1 MRVLIR
7 STYSNNISELYAV
20 CSESHKAYCKRWG
33 YDYKACYFDYSNYN
47 DVVIEDLKDLL
58 EDVKAYDLVLSIGM
72 DTLFMNHDVSVRDV
86 FEPWD
91 NVLVAREETGWW
103 PLNNDVMIFRSGQAR
118 GEALLNRVINDF
130 DVWKQYPWRWQTH
143 LWNLIQEDKVIN
155 QLVRIVPAKVMNQ
168 HPTHWQLGDWIVHF
182 YNMSLNEKLA
192 NAKNMMEL
200 FPDGKPV
207 WKQKMDGIRPGVI

>member
-1 MRVLIR
+1 
-7 STYSNNISELYAV
+7 LYAV

-33 YDYKACYFDYSNYN
+33 YDYKACYFDYGNYN
-47 DVVIEDLKDLL
+47 DVVIDDLRDLL

-72 DTLFMNHDVSVRDV
+72 DTLFTNHDVSVRDV

-118 GEALLNRVINDF
+118 GEALLTRVINDF

-155 QLVRIVPAKVMNQ
+155 QLVRIVSAKTMNQ
-168 HPTHWQLGDWIVHF
+168 HPSHWQLGDWIVHF
-182 YNMSLNEKLA
+182 YNMSLDEKLA

-207 WKQKMDGIRPGVI
+207 WKQKMDGLRPGVI

>member
-33 YDYKACYFDYSNYN
+33 YDYKDCYFDYSNYN

-143 LWNLIQEDKVIN
+143 LWNLIQEDKVIK
-155 QLVRIVPAKVMNQ
+155 QLVRMVPAKTMNQ
-168 HPTHWQLGDWIVHF
+168 HPTNWQLGDWIVHF
-182 YNMSLNEKLA
+182 YNMSLDEKLA
-192 NAKNMMEL
+192 NANNMMEL